1 MIFNLKTTRSSSG
14 FTLIELLVVVAII
27 GIIAAIGFVSYNG
40 YVDASKKKTAENA
53 MMQLS
58 LAQTEYYSENS
69 SYYGDGSATG
79 TATDCTPTSTKSNTV
94 EAALVEGAEL
104 FTDELSYNVCIILN
118 KDKNYY
124 IVSEKVGG
132 GCKIK
137 LDGKQTFYRDEC

>member
-1 MIFNLKTTRSSSG
+1 MILNLKTTRGSSG

-69 SYYGDGSATG
+69 SYYGVGSG
-79 TATDCTPTSTKSNTV
+79 TNCTPTSTTSNTV

-118 KDKNYY
+118 NDKNYY

-132 GCKIK
+132 ECKIK